1 MSRNGPFALL
11 FHALVVVFMLAP
23 LVVVCLVAF
32 TPENT
37 LSLPTTEL
45 SLRWFRAVFERADFV
60 DAFYN
65 SLILAFSAASLAT
78 LIAVPAAL
86 AITRLE

>member
-1 MSRNGPFALL
+1 MSKNGPLALS
-11 FHALVVVFMLAP
+11 FHALVVIFMMAP

-37 LSLPTTEL
+37 LSLPTTDF
-45 SLRWFRAVFERADFV
+45 SLRWFRAVFERADFI
-60 DAFYN
+60 DSFYN
-65 SLILAFSAASLAT
+65 SLILAFVSATLAT

-86 AITRLE
+86 AITRHT